1 METIKII
8 PIVKLPED
16 QRFDLSEAE
25 YEEFQKL
32 EEVEL
37 NEDTANYLISLN
49 YARRVEE

>member
-32 EEVEL
+32 NPFEL
-37 NEDTANYLISLN
+37 KTESAELLISLN